1 LYSASCSVLLL
12 NVKGLKSL
20 IMEKR
25 KNHLN
30 SMFYMSLRL
39 PVFGR
44 ERGSQM
50 LSLSWV
56 VPALSVYPTAGL
68 GSTHSAPAFGCD
80 STATSASPRSVKTI
94 FWARAPSRWLQPDYI
109 LRQLLSS
116 WETYMLA
123 TTYTE
128 CALPYCWPLT
138 LLSGAAPGSL
148 QPGKRLFSHVK
159 LLQELSLTQHSSG
172 CTRWALEVA
181 ATQQASLQS
190 LR

>member
-1 LYSASCSVLLL
+1 
-12 NVKGLKSL
+12 
-20 IMEKR
+20 MEKR

-68 GSTHSAPAFGCD
+68 CSTHSAPAFGCD

-138 LLSGAAPGSL
+138 LLSGCPRQPPARKEALFTCQAAPRALSHTALFWVHKMGLGSCCNSAGI
-148 QPGKRLFSHVK
+148 PA
-159 LLQELSLTQHSSG
+159 ELEIVSCPCWHL
-172 CTRWALEVA
+172 
-181 ATQQASLQS
+181 
-190 LR
+190 